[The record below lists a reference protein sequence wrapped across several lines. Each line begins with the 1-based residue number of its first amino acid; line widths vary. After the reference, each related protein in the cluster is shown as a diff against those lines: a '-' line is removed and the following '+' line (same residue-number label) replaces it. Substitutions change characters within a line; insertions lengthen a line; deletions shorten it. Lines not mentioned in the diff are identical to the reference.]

1 MELWEMSEIEQ
12 IKEIRKKIIPVIN
25 TETNLRRWQRRL
37 IVALTTEEKQ
47 KCKAKIKEYGG

>member
-1 MELWEMSEIEQ
+1 MELWEMSEKKQ
-12 IKEIRKKIIPVIN
+12 QKEIRKKMIPVIN
-25 TETNLRRWQRRL
+25 TETDLRRWQRRL